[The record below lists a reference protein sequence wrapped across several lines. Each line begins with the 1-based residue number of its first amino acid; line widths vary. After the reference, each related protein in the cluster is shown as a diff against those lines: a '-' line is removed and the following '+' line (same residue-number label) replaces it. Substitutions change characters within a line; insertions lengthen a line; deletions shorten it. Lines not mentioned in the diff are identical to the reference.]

1 MKSSKTFVNPVLS
14 LTLCIMMLAV
24 FMTIGCSTKGPKHSG
39 FLDDYSKLES
49 DPMDEK
55 SALYWRD
62 PEISFG
68 SYSKVIIDPVS
79 VYISSDDMQEKAKN
93 IDAEVVNKITTYFRN
108 AFVKAMAQ
116 KVTIVD
122 EPGHGVARIRM
133 ALTSIEVERKDLK
146 AYQYV
151 PVALVLTTVTE
162 ATGIRNSLAVLNMEG
177 EATDSLTGHR
187 IAAIVQTN
195 SNEIGVKKPEELS
208 DMEVYPTLDYW
219 ANKIV
224 ERLAKEE

>member
-1 MKSSKTFVNPVLS
+1 MKLSRTFENPVLR
-14 LTLCIMMLAV
+14 LMICIAMLAV
-24 FMTIGCSTKGPKHSG
+24 FMTIGCVAKGPQHSG
-39 FLDDYSKLES
+39 FLGDYSKMQT
-49 DPMDEK
+49 DPMDKK
-55 SALYWRD
+55 SALYWKD
-62 PEISFG
+62 PAISFG

-79 VYISSDDMQEKAKN
+79 VYISSDEMEEKLKN
-93 IDAEVVNKITTYFRN
+93 IDADAVNKMTTYFRD

-116 KVTIVD
+116 KYTIVD
-122 EPGHGVARIRM
+122 EVGQGVARIRL
-133 ALTSIEVERKDLK
+133 ALTSIEVDRKALK

-162 ATGIRNSLAVLNMEG
+162 VTGVRNSLAILNMEG

-195 SNEIGVKKPEELS
+195 ANEISVKKPEELT